1 MLEQEKEGGCT
12 GGGQLFDTLELEREF
27 VVLLLDFRVQ
37 QLSEQEMKCGVP
49 GHRASHEA
57 GVVLHISSSSST
69 MPAASSK
76 WGMVSYRALQI
87 VCISL
92 W

>member
-12 GGGQLFDTLELEREF
+12 GGGQLFDTLELEREV

-37 QLSEQEMKCGVP
+37 QLSEQEMKLP
-49 GHRASHEA
+49 RHRASHEA

-69 MPAASSK
+69 MPAASS
-76 WGMVSYRALQI
+76 R
-87 VCISL
+87 
-92 W
+92 